1 MPCLP
6 ACPRTCQGSKAAPR
20 GLRDDSDFA
29 PKEQKQRAARQ
40 SKQHASAVSPGEE
53 DLEVAPGVI
62 GAVLGGGASSRSG
75 RQRRVA
81 VKLMGAMSAAEQWR
95 YSHQHAAEAS
105 QLEEDK
111 MAGQQHAAGQG
122 KAPARKRRSR
132 GQNSSGT
139 GQQACGQAAAEHAGH
154 TEQQEGSGDES
165 GGLPV
170 DYRRKGTEMTKTSHL
185 SPL

>member
-1 MPCLP
+1 
-6 ACPRTCQGSKAAPR
+6 
-20 GLRDDSDFA
+20 
-29 PKEQKQRAARQ
+29 
-40 SKQHASAVSPGEE
+40 
-53 DLEVAPGVI
+53 
-62 GAVLGGGASSRSG
+62 
-75 RQRRVA
+75 
-81 VKLMGAMSAAEQWR
+81 MGAMSAAEQWR

-170 DYRRKGTEMTKTSHL
+170 DYQEEGDWNDEDESPEPSVETSKVSGTSD
-185 SPL
+185 SYADDD